1 MEDKNLI
8 QQARE
13 MHKAGKSLRIIAAL
27 LGTSKSNV
35 HRWVNNDGNIK
46 VSIEKIELTEDVPN
60 GTGQAG
66 TAVPNLKRNKSLN
79 LNNME
84 NYKFDDEKIARDIY
98 MKKMDQEHNLA
109 IRKQDREDKEIN
121 LRNEQLRME
130 KMKLKQPLQLQK
142 QEEKNL
148 HWDMLKFFKDELE
161 LIEDSDNEIEIT
173 FDQLTE
179 KIELLKQLIERLE
192 KHCFKYDIEV
202 DDLAFHSNLK
212 QLLKYFKNKYQENI
226 PELVDEDDEDYDED
240 EENDEDVE
248 ENEEEII
255 IEYMYEDSAIK
266 RIEMLT
272 KAEFDQDKEM

>member
-8 QQARE
+8 QQAIE
-13 MHKAGKSLRIIAAL
+13 MHKAGKSLRNIAAL

-35 HRWVNNDGNIK
+35 HRWINYEKQTKEPIG
-46 VSIEKIELTEDVPN
+46 KIELSDDVPN
-60 GTGQAG
+60 NAGQAG
-66 TAVPNLKRNKSLN
+66 TAVPTEKRNQPLN

-98 MKKMDQEHNLA
+98 MKKMDNEHHLA
-109 IRKQDREDKEIN
+109 MKKEDREDNEMA
-121 LRNEQLRME
+121 LRKEQLRME
-130 KMKLKQPLQLQK
+130 KMKLNQPFQMQK

-179 KIELLKQLIERLE
+179 KIKLLKQLIERLE
-192 KHCFKYDIEV
+192 KHCFKYDIEAE
-202 DDLAFHSNLK
+202 DLLYHSNLK
-212 QLLKYFKNKYQENI
+212 QLLKYFKNVYQENE
-226 PELVDEDDEDYDED
+226 PELVDEEDYDED
-240 EENDEDVE
+240 EE
-248 ENEEEII
+248 ENEEEQEEII
-255 IEYMYEDSAIK
+255 VEYRYEDSAIK
-266 RIEMLT
+266 RIQELT